1 MAGGFKD
8 FTAATALSADVDNYL
23 MRQSMMQFA
32 DFATGIAALA
42 GFEQRGMMFTTIDNN
57 AIYYRTFTDGW
68 TALFQPSTTYTP
80 AWTNLTP
87 GSATV
92 IAHYAYTPGELRVWG
107 SITLAGD
114 SAITGTV
121 FQTIPQSIT
130 ADSGWQGGTGLL
142 NDAGTRIYPATIGVT
157 ASGTTF
163 SWIHAESGGGGQVN
177 ATNPF
182 TWATSDQLTWDL
194 AVRR

>member
-23 MRQSMMQFA
+23 MRQSVMQFT
-32 DFATGIAALA
+32 DFATAIATLA
-42 GFEQRGMMFTTIDNN
+42 GYEQTGMFFHANDTGGV
-57 AIYYRTFTDGW
+57 YRYTGAGW
-68 TALFQPSTTYTP
+68 TAYSQPWTVYTP

-87 GSATV
+87 GAATV
-92 IAHYAYTPGELRVWG
+92 VAKYAYSPGELRVRG
-107 SITLAGD
+107 TITFAGD
-114 SAITGTV
+114 TSVSGTI

-130 ADSGWQGGTGLL
+130 ADSGWQGGVGLA
-142 NDAGTRIYPATIGVT
+142 NDAGTRIYPCIIGVT

-182 TWATSDQLTWDL
+182 TWGTSDQLTWDIS
-194 AVRR
+194 VGR